1 MFFKEKVV
9 QLRKEAAMTQEFFAQ
24 EVGVSRQAVYK
35 WEKGIS
41 YPEAEKL
48 ILIAKLF
55 DVSIDSLLED
65 DFSLFKVRGLKPVAE
80 KVVLVTKA
88 QKKEASKRKKV
99 KDQTAT
105 VTDNALH
112 MTEKPEVATTA
123 ENHSFEV
130 TNEEEISANKSIEI
144 EKQAEKREPMPLQNK
159 KPVKKQ
165 EKKPAGLFD
174 GLKGI
179 FGRRK

>member
-80 KVVLVTKA
+80 KVVLETKA
-88 QKKEASKRKKV
+88 QKKTASKEKKEKAQKAAV
-99 KDQTAT
+99 ADSALN
-105 VTDNALH
+105 VTE
-112 MTEKPEVATTA
+112 EKEVATTTEKA
-123 ENHSFEV
+123 SFEAK
-130 TNEEEISANKSIEI
+130 NEEEISVNKNIES
-144 EKQAEKREPMPLQNK
+144 EKQEEKREPMPLQNK
-159 KPVKKQ
+159 KTVKKQ

-174 GLKGI
+174 GLRGI